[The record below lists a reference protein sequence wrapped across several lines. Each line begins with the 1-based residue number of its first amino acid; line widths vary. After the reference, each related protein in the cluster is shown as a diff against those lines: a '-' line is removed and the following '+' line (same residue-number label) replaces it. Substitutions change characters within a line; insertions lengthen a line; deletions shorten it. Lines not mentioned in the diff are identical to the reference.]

1 VIESNR
7 FIEEGVNRR
16 SFRLS
21 LAWTQFQLSE
31 RARAAIAIAET
42 RLSEFRVVPGA
53 GSRLVT
59 GTFFFVL
66 VRLLREGR
74 TPDLFLRLQALG
86 PDLPL
91 HGALVRND
99 PGDSELCL
107 LVAVANFDLVADLH
121 LAPATPEFYTMVADI

>member
-1 VIESNR
+1 
-7 FIEEGVNRR
+7 
-16 SFRLS
+16 LS
-21 LAWTQFQLSE
+21 LAWTQFQLLE

-42 RLSEFRVVPGA
+42 RLFEFRVVPGVGIRA
-53 GSRLVT
+53 SQLVT

-86 PDLPL
+86 LDLPL
-91 HGALVRND
+91 HKGLVRND
-99 PGDSELCL
+99 ASDSKFCL
-107 LVAVANFDLVADLH
+107 LVAVANLDLVADLH

>member
-1 VIESNR
+1 MDTVPAFGTSPGRDCNR
-7 FIEEGVNRR
+7 GDTTLRVP
-16 SFRLS
+16 RLS
-21 LAWTQFQLSE
+21 GVGI
-31 RARAAIAIAET
+31 RA
-42 RLSEFRVVPGA
+42 
-53 GSRLVT
+53 SRLVT
-59 GTFFFVL
+59 GTFFFVF

-99 PGDSELCL
+99 PSDPELCL

-121 LAPATPEFYTMVADI
+121 LAPATPEFYTVVADI